1 MVGNLLP
8 CIQSVTY
15 LVALRLEH
23 SIFLFNGL
31 SIVVCLLY
39 VPPAVVD
46 VVSYSFLTNIK
57 TLNLLR

>member
-39 VPPAVVD
+39 VPAVVD
-46 VVSYSFLTNIK
+46 VVSYSFSTNIK